1 MGGEGLGWVCLRV
14 KQIIDRPHG
23 IELAIRRFSVLE
35 LSVNLNELKKIVAG
49 DDAHEFLSFGD
60 R

>member
-14 KQIIDRPHG
+14 KQIKDRPHG